1 MAGKVN
7 KIINVKVEGVGKIK
21 QLEESLK
28 KLRKQQRDIKKDMKD
43 GANAT
48 KEQTKQYKDSENAI
62 KRQSKALRET
72 KKAMLDANN
81 TTKKST
87 SLQKSMTMGVIQGA
101 AAFSILVTAFRR
113 VSQALT
119 TLIGTFTEFEF
130 VMAKVRAVS
139 GANEEEFKKLSDSAQ
154 ELGRSTFF
162 TASEV
167 ANLQLNLSKLGFTT
181 DEDLVATEDTINLS

>member
-21 QLEESLK
+21 ELEDSLK

-43 GANAT
+43 GTNAG
-48 KEQTKQYKDSENAI
+48 KHAEQQYKKNENAI
-62 KRQSKALRET
+62 KGQSKALRDT

-81 TTKKST
+81 ATKKGT

-119 TLIGTFTEFEF
+119 TMIGTFTEFEF
-130 VMAKVRAVS
+130 TN
-139 GANEEEFKKLSDSAQ
+139 G
-154 ELGRSTFF
+154 
-162 TASEV
+162 
-167 ANLQLNLSKLGFTT
+167 
-181 DEDLVATEDTINLS
+181 